1 MVEAFLKTGIP
12 GRLHLCGFGKQ
23 SGEIQALA
31 ARHPQLQFDGLLP
44 KQSDCLDW
52 AQKVD
57 VLVNPRLN
65 IWGLENSFPSKI
77 FEFSMTGKAILTT
90 PTGGVDRV
98 LGDRAFY
105 LDADRFE
112 ASFADQVRAISGMDR
127 ELLRQRGRSIRE
139 HVMAEYTWDR
149 QAARMTEFMAAL
161 VDGRSVPGLA

>member
-1 MVEAFLKTGIP
+1 MVEAFVKTGAP

-31 ARHPQLQFDGLLP
+31 AQHPQLQFDGLLP

-112 ASFADQVRAISGMDR
+112 ASFAAQVKAISGMDR
-127 ELLRQRGRSIRE
+127 AVLRERGRSIRQ

-149 QAARMTEFMAAL
+149 QAARMTEFMEAL
-161 VDGRSVPGLA
+161 VDGRSIPGPA